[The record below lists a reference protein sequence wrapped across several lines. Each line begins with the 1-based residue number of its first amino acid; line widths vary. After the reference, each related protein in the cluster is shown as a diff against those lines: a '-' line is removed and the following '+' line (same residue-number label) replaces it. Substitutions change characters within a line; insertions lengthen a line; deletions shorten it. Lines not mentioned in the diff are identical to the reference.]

1 MPTENDNVPTHKANA
16 PRPATA
22 IGGPEVAA
30 CLSLALLLFGSHLLN
45 SAVFPAVAVVF
56 PLGREISTCCGAAM
70 ALAMAFVAFRSPR
83 LVREGLWSGICLGV
97 FGASLASLAFGI
109 AQGSA
114 LLVALGSPFGGAG
127 QVWFS
132 ILIGIALSRI
142 GLARATVCVPSGFAL
157 ALLAQA
163 IVDAS
168 GLLPGYELGILL
180 YFLCTA
186 ASYLLIRGPVR
197 RQLAVIRE
205 SHSPVVLDA
214 TNPHSFLPLGSKAF
228 VAIGLF
234 NAALG
239 YVFGSGVGA
248 GDALLAM
255 LSSIPVLLLFFAMAV
270 MRRNVSPDTVYLL
283 STALVIAGLLLV
295 PFRFLAP
302 GFPAAQAAPLLLQSG
317 ADCFSLLTYLLVA
330 SLGAR
335 NPIGS
340 LSVSAGVCAAGHFG
354 IACGALAAQGADI
367 VAKGSP
373 DGASWSLLLLAVLMF
388 AFILFNLIAMK
399 DFSFARLVAGLRPVP
414 LSLAL
419 PNDEEKAAD
428 ERAQQA
434 ADSRL
439 AESPST
445 RSPLRAVAAD
455 DFPPSPAARQLDKG
469 SGRIDAGEFPSPQNP
484 FVTADTNCPPPS
496 PAVRFEDTSPA
507 RDPRVRPA
515 GAEALATGEPAG
527 PAGKPSGRPQSADLD
542 ERCAIVAHRFQLT
555 PREAEV
561 LALLARGR
569 TSPIIQ
575 EKLVVS
581 QNTVR
586 THVRHIYAKL
596 GVHSQQELINLVDEA
611 E

>member
-97 FGASLASLAFGI
+97 FGASLASLAIGI

-142 GLARATVCVPSGFAL
+142 GFARAAVCVPSGFAL
-157 ALLAQA
+157 AFLAQA
-163 IVDAS
+163 AVDAS

-186 ASYLLIRGPVR
+186 TSYLLIRGPVR

-228 VAIGLF
+228 IAIGLF

-270 MRRNVSPDTVYLL
+270 MRRSVSPDTVYLL

-354 IACGALAAQGADI
+354 IACGALAAQGADL

-373 DGASWSLLLLAVLMF
+373 DGTLWSLLLLAALMF

-419 PNDEEKAAD
+419 PGDAASVHARKAG
-428 ERAQQA
+428 
-434 ADSRL
+434 RL
-439 AESPST
+439 HGAESLGDAGSEH
-445 RSPLRAVAAD
+445 
-455 DFPPSPAARQLDKG
+455 PAAASDLL
-469 SGRIDAGEFPSPQNP
+469 PSS
-484 FVTADTNCPPPS
+484 VTCA
-496 PAVRFEDTSPA
+496 EGTSPA
-507 RDPRVRPA
+507 TGPCIRPA
-515 GAEALATGEPAG
+515 DAKAPTVGTS
-527 PAGKPSGRPQSADLD
+527 PSPTDAPDGRPQSTSLD
-542 ERCAIVAHRFQLT
+542 ERCALVADRFQLT

>member
-1 MPTENDNVPTHKANA
+1 
-16 PRPATA
+16 
-22 IGGPEVAA
+22 
-30 CLSLALLLFGSHLLN
+30 
-45 SAVFPAVAVVF
+45 
-56 PLGREISTCCGAAM
+56 M

-97 FGASLASLAFGI
+97 FGASLASLAIGI

-157 ALLAQA
+157 AFLAQA
-163 IVDAS
+163 AVDAS

-186 ASYLLIRGPVR
+186 TSYLLIRGPVR

-228 VAIGLF
+228 IAIGLF

-354 IACGALAAQGADI
+354 IACGALAAQGADL

-373 DGASWSLLLLAVLMF
+373 DGTLWSLLLLATLMF

-419 PNDEEKAAD
+419 PKDASADAGDGLLQGTGALAAD
-428 ERAQQA
+428 AVLEGAGPGHLFVGRPTEDGEGGVADVLSRARNHQTASDGIASA
-434 ADSRL
+434 AEPSSDASRVPK
-439 AESPST
+439 PS
-445 RSPLRAVAAD
+445 
-455 DFPPSPAARQLDKG
+455 
-469 SGRIDAGEFPSPQNP
+469 
-484 FVTADTNCPPPS
+484 
-496 PAVRFEDTSPA
+496 
-507 RDPRVRPA
+507 VRPQ
-515 GAEALATGEPAG
+515 G
-527 PAGKPSGRPQSADLD
+527 ADLD
-542 ERCAIVAHRFQLT
+542 ERCALVADRFQLT